1 MLYFESSKKECDMS
15 DNQNTVFRKKTLERI
30 SSPEQLTD
38 YLRVTDPGIW
48 SVLAAVILLLIG
60 LFAWSLMGT
69 LETTADATVV
79 VIDSSA
85 QVVTAGG
92 KSLSGGMIFRVAGQ
106 EYRIASADTDDYGR
120 MTGVAR
126 VDLPDGTYEGEV
138 VVESTRPIDFRLE
151 SR

>member
-1 MLYFESSKKECDMS
+1 
-15 DNQNTVFRKKTLERI
+15 
-30 SSPEQLTD
+30 
-38 YLRVTDPGIW
+38 
-48 SVLAAVILLLIG
+48 
-60 LFAWSLMGT
+60 MGT
-69 LETTADATVV
+69 LETTVDATVV